1 MHIQDGT
8 VRSRVCRV
16 AVRVPS
22 SMYHVY
28 PLMCNFVLVVVVVVW
43 DGRQLLLQG
52 PQLLPRT
59 VQVLQ
64 LGLALLLLLPAHLL
78 QRQRARQP
86 LLQQLTLL
94 LHLPQLQLPQLLGR
108 A

>member
-1 MHIQDGT
+1 MTCGPHT
-8 VRSRVCRV
+8 
-16 AVRVPS
+16 
-22 SMYHVY
+22 
-28 PLMCNFVLVVVVVVW
+28 
-43 DGRQLLLQG
+43 GRQLLLQG

-94 LHLPQLQLPQLLGR
+94 LHLPQLQLQLPQLLGR